1 MTLKLGL
8 IGYPL
13 GHSASPWI
21 HENFM
26 KKIAETGTYEKFTIE
41 PGPDFGERIAT
52 LKSANLDG
60 FNVTVPHKETIIPY
74 LDELSEDAKNMGAV
88 NTVAQVNGKWIG
100 YNTDGSGYV
109 RSLENAYPEL
119 TTDKEQKII
128 ILGAGGA
135 ARGIYYAL
143 MKAGYHTIDLA
154 NRTVSTAKEIATL
167 NDGKVHTRIKTLE
180 EAEAT
185 IGEYDVIIQTTSV
198 GMEPNVQ
205 ASIISLKHLKEK
217 TIVSDI
223 VYKPLDTKFLTEAK
237 TYNGRIHYGHAM
249 LLYQALY
256 AFEIWSGKEVPIEN
270 MDEALKAYVQRS
282 N

>member
-1 MTLKLGL
+1 
-8 IGYPL
+8 
-13 GHSASPWI
+13 
-21 HENFM
+21 
-26 KKIAETGTYEKFTIE
+26 
-41 PGPDFGERIAT
+41 
-52 LKSANLDG
+52 
-60 FNVTVPHKETIIPY
+60 
-74 LDELSEDAKNMGAV
+74 MGAV

-119 TTDKEQKII
+119 ATDKEQKII

-143 MKAGYHTIDLA
+143 MKTGYHTIDLA

-167 NDGKVHTRIKTLE
+167 NDGKVHTRVKTLE

-256 AFEIWSGKEVPIEN
+256 GFEIWSGKEVPIEN